1 MYNFIFKTGKIFVNA
16 FTSLKD
22 YLHFC
27 FIIIAKF
34 LSFHILNP
42 AVFLVTL
49 RQVYFTGVQIIW
61 IIIFIA
67 IVFGLVI
74 VGFLGKFLFSI
85 GAYDQIGKI
94 LVLTIIRELAPLVT
108 AILLS
113 FRSATAIGAEISM
126 MKLNNEI
133 KTLRSLGIN
142 EYDYLF
148 LPRVF
153 SGMVCSFSLAVFF
166 AFIAVIVGY
175 FLLSFKLNMRFD
187 YIIMLIF
194 NELNFR
200 DIFCFI
206 YKTLFFG
213 FALVTIPIYTS
224 MGVGKYTTDI
234 PISLLK
240 GMMRLFYGLT
250 FVEFTG
256 ALI

>member
-1 MYNFIFKTGKIFVNA
+1 MTTFFYREFFRYGMQ
-16 FTSLKD
+16 L
-22 YLHFC
+22 L
-27 FIIIAKF
+27 
-34 LSFHILNP
+34 P
-42 AVFLVTL
+42 
-49 RQVYFTGVQIIW
+49 G
-61 IIIFIA
+61 
-67 IVFGLVI
+67 
-74 VGFLGKFLFSI
+74 SI
-85 GAYDQIGKI
+85 
-94 LVLTIIRELAPLVT
+94 
-108 AILLS
+108 
-113 FRSATAIGAEISM
+113 
-126 MKLNNEI
+126 
-133 KTLRSLGIN
+133 
-142 EYDYLF
+142 
-148 LPRVF
+148 
-153 SGMVCSFSLAVFF
+153 F

-194 NELNFR
+194 NELNFS

-256 ALI
+256 SLI